1 MQHAIFLINPRF
13 GDIALSYVEV
23 IDLKKYF
30 PVQRSFIEQLFSK
43 KREYVRAVD
52 GITFSVRQGSI
63 HGLVGESGSGKSTT
77 GRLTIALI
85 EPTSGSVIFEGRD
98 IWKMEDERLREI
110 RSKMSMVFQDP
121 TSSLNPKM
129 KIGEQVADALRYRP
143 DHYNARERRKSAEE
157 MLERV
162 SLSPAETFY
171 SRYPHELSGGQRQR
185 VVIARALVTRPSYV
199 VADEPVAMVDVSVR
213 AQIMQLLLD
222 LRRELGL
229 TMLMITHDLA
239 VAKYMC
245 ETISVMYLG
254 KIVEEGTVQ
263 DVFKNPL
270 HPYTQALLNAV
281 PIPDPENRRVKQIP
295 AGEIPNPIN
304 PPSGCRFHPRC
315 PIAGSICSVQE
326 PELRIVKGHK
336 VACHF
341 A

>member
-1 MQHAIFLINPRF
+1 
-13 GDIALSYVEV
+13 LSYIEV

-43 KREYVRAVD
+43 KREYVKAVD
-52 GITFSVRQGSI
+52 GITFSVEKGSI

-85 EPTSGSVIFEGRD
+85 EPTSGIVKFEGRD
-98 IWKMEDERLREI
+98 IWNLENNQFKEV
-110 RSKMSMVFQDP
+110 RSKMAMVFQDP

-129 KIGEQVADALRYRP
+129 KIGEQVADALRYGP
-143 DHYNARERRKSAEE
+143 EHFTAGERRVNAEE

-162 SLSPAETFY
+162 GLSPAESFY

-185 VVIARALVTRPSYV
+185 VVIARALVTKPSYV

-222 LRRELGL
+222 LRKQFDL

-245 ETISVMYLG
+245 DTVSVMYLG
-254 KIVEEGTVQ
+254 KIVEEGSVQ
-263 DVFKNPL
+263 DVFRIPL

-281 PIPDPENRRVKQIP
+281 PVPDPEKRKVKQMP
-295 AGEIPNPIN
+295 SGEIPNPIN

-315 PIAGSICSVQE
+315 PIAGSICSVKE